1 MRIAY
6 VTDYDAT
13 NIRNWSGTGYY
24 IQKSIFEKGADIKCI
39 GNLKIK
45 RYLYQKIKEKGY
57 KYLLN
62 KKYFIDRNPYVIKDF
77 AQQISKRLPVNTD
90 VLVGPSSIPFA
101 KMKSNI
107 PIVFWTDAVFKNMV
121 DFYPEFSNLC
131 KESII
136 DGHEMEKASL
146 ENATIAV
153 YSSDWAAE
161 SAVKY
166 YDISPEKIKVVPYGA
181 NLDHNSTLETIKA
194 RIHAKSRSECNLLFI
209 GVHWIRKGG
218 DKAIEITKYLN
229 ENGLKTELSVVG
241 TLPEN
246 INSAPDFVKYYGFI
260 SKETDAGKKLL
271 TDLIS
276 KAHFLILPTIAD
288 CTPIVFSEFN
298 SYGIPVITTNVGGIP
313 SVVKDNVNG
322 KKFSLDSTPELYGN
336 YIISMIENHK
346 MYTHFALSAY
356 DYFLKELNWDVSID
370 KFLKILKEL

>member
-6 VTDYDAT
+6 ITDYDAT

-24 IQKSIFEKGADIKCI
+24 IQKSIFEKGADIQCI